1 MRLQLALERADEPAE
16 RVPVP
21 ILRCEQQL
29 PLARR

>member
-1 MRLQLALERADEPAE
+1 MRLQLVLERADEPPE

-21 ILRCEQQL
+21 SLRCEQQL